1 MRSATQVRSLTLTLF
16 TSALALSAI
25 LYGGYAQAEVVYSG
39 TNFRIEESMPT
50 DLGTGLEA
58 VTLTAI
64 GQDPVSPYNPNGF
77 DSGTGSNVGIWTAS
91 NALHQLWEFG
101 VISTPTLTLSYSG
114 SIDQNL
120 DTHFLISTGQY
131 ASVSN
136 PPSETKEQ
144 GGDFGNS
151 LTGTFSITSTV
162 HPTWDF
168 AYLVVPVGT
177 QVNLNFTIAGVRG
190 VNNVDVA
197 SEVVNTSFTVTP
209 EPGTITM
216 LCAGAAVLA
225 VYLFRRRKS

>member
-25 LYGGYAQAEVVYSG
+25 LYGGYARADIVYSG
-39 TNFRIEESMPT
+39 TDFRIEESLPT
-50 DLGTGLEA
+50 DLGSGLEA

-64 GQDPVSPYNPNGF
+64 GQDPVNPYNPNGF

-91 NALHQLWEFG
+91 NSLHQLWEYGGF
-101 VISTPTLTLSYSG
+101 VSTPTLTLYVPG

-131 ASVSN
+131 ASVTN

-144 GGDFGNS
+144 VGDFGNS
-151 LTGTFSITSTV
+151 LTGTFSINSTV
-162 HPTWDF
+162 NPTWAF

-177 QVNLNFTIAGVRG
+177 QVNLNFTIAGVKG
-190 VNNVDVA
+190 D
-197 SEVVNTSFTVTP
+197 
-209 EPGTITM
+209 
-216 LCAGAAVLA
+216 
-225 VYLFRRRKS
+225 K